1 MWEIAARSRRP
12 EPTAAKFRDELSAG
26 GNYQKVTTLSEPG
39 DAVMSSTAL
48 AAGVRQLRG
57 RLALQGHHEE
67 SDEQLLHAFLGR
79 RDDSA
84 FAALVRRH
92 GPMVLHVCRRVLGH
106 QQDAEDA
113 FQAVFLVLA
122 RNAAT
127 LRKQAS
133 LASWLHGIAYRTA
146 MKAKQTAARRRKHEG
161 QAPSRPADDP
171 SRELLW
177 REVQSLLDEEIAR
190 LQEIYRKVFV
200 LCCLESVS
208 REEAARRL
216 GLKEGTV
223 SSRLTEARRRLSQ
236 RLAQRGVELTAV
248 LAAITLAT
256 RPASALPSALVSTT
270 IRAAV
275 ATAAGEA
282 VQGLVAAPVA
292 ELVRRVTPALLGK
305 MKIAVVVVLAAGM
318 LAGAGVW
325 LNAKPQAAIAA
336 IAPEEPA
343 AKKADAP
350 KAPSPQRQT
359 EKTMELHGR
368 VLGPDGEPKMGAKL
382 LLLGEDGKA
391 QHLGTTAAD
400 GRFTIAVPK
409 EKGGYLIARA
419 DECGLDF
426 IGVPQGDAKKPIEL
440 RLVKDHV
447 LRGRVVNTEGKP
459 VRGVRVA
466 VKHLGVYPNNS
477 LDSFLVAWK
486 KRHYMSGIPG
496 GVKGIWNELGTD
508 FVATTDADGRFTLAG
523 LGVERLVSLRLHG
536 DGIAD
541 AELWIANR
549 EGFDPKPYNQAT
561 ADNIPKGMERFS
573 NRWLL
578 YGPDATFAAEAEKI
592 VRGTVKEADTGAVR
606 PGVLV
611 QLTRDGNDLVRVM
624 LKARTDAQGRYEIRG
639 ARKSTRYMVEVGAD
653 TAAGFMPSDVWAADT
668 PGYLPVSADIT
679 VKKGVIVKGK
689 MIDGATGKAVQ
700 GHAMIAV
707 LNNNPFAKEFPSFG
721 SSAWFPMQQTGADG
735 SFRLV
740 AIPGHVLLMG
750 GPNDLGTQLKYKPPA
765 PDPKYPEY
773 FTKDPRLSAYYGLGG
788 GMSPI
793 QGCYCKV
800 LEIKADAKVVEQDI
814 VLERATVLP
823 VPIQDAGGNPLTGAW
838 VAGSSPQDWYPPVQ
852 CKEAACSVYQ
862 VQPNKPRL
870 LVFFHTGQKLA
881 GSLTVKGDEKSPVV
895 AKLGPPGVLKS
906 KLVDTDGNPLA
917 GMAVDVHYRQRV
929 ASEIHDIAYRAKQIV
944 TDVAGAFTLDDL
956 IPDQKFELS
965 FHRGKLKF
973 QREPKPADATISVK
987 SGETRDL
994 GAIRLKRAPEKEG
1007 E

>member
-1 MWEIAARSRRP
+1 
-12 EPTAAKFRDELSAG
+12 
-26 GNYQKVTTLSEPG
+26 
-39 DAVMSSTAL
+39 MSSTAL

-57 RLALQGHHEE
+57 RLALQCHVEE

-113 FQAVFLVLA
+113 FQATFLVLA
-122 RNAAT
+122 RNAAA
-127 LRKQAS
+127 LRNKAS
-133 LASWLHGIAYRTA
+133 LASWLHGTAYRTA

-161 QAPSRPADDP
+161 QAPARPEADP

-200 LCCLESVS
+200 LCCLENVS

-236 RLAQRGVELTAV
+236 RLARRGVELTAV
-248 LAAITLAT
+248 LAAIALAT
-256 RPASALPSALVSTT
+256 RPASALPSRLVTTT

-275 ATAAGEA
+275 ATAAGEGM
-282 VQGLVAAPVA
+282 QGLVTVSVV
-292 ELVRRVTPALLGK
+292 ELVKGVTPALLLGK
-305 MKIAVVVVLAAGM
+305 MKIAAVVILAAGV
-318 LAGAGVW
+318 LAGAGVC

-336 IAPEEPA
+336 PALEAPPA
-343 AKKADAP
+343 KTADAP
-350 KAPSPQRQT
+350 KAPSPKREA
-359 EKTMELHGR
+359 EKTRELHGR
-368 VLGPDGEPKMGAKL
+368 VLGADGEPKAGAKL
-382 LLLGEDGKA
+382 LLLGEDGKT
-391 QHLGTTAAD
+391 QHLGTTAED

-409 EKGGYLIARA
+409 GKGGYLVARA
-419 DECGLDF
+419 DGCGLDF

-447 LRGRVVNTEGKP
+447 IRGRVVNTEGKP

-466 VKHLGVYPNNS
+466 VEHLGVYANNA

-486 KRHYMSGIPG
+486 KRHFMSGIPG

-508 FVATTDADGRFTLAG
+508 FIATTDADGRYALAG
-523 LGVERLVSLRLHG
+523 LGAERLVSLRLHG

-549 EGFDPKPYNQAT
+549 EGFNPKPYNQAT

-578 YGPDATFAAEAEKI
+578 YGPDTTYAAEAEKI
-592 VRGTVKEADTGAVR
+592 VRGTVKDTDTGAVR
-606 PGVLV
+606 AGVLV
-611 QLTRDGNDLVRVM
+611 QLTRDGNDLLRVM

-639 ARKSTRYMVEVGAD
+639 VRKSTRYMVEIGAD
-653 TAAGFMPSDVWAADT
+653 TAAGFMPSNVWAADT

-689 MIDGATGKAVQ
+689 MIDGATGKPVQ

-707 LNNNPFAKEFPSFG
+707 LINNPFVKEFPSFG
-721 SSAWFPMQQTGADG
+721 SSAWFPMQATGANG
-735 SFRLV
+735 SFRVV

-750 GPNDLGTQLKYKPPA
+750 GPSDWRTLAQYKVPVA
-765 PDPKYPEY
+765 DPKYPQY
-773 FTKDPRLSAYYGLGG
+773 FTKDPNFLAYYGPGG

-793 QGCYCKV
+793 QGCYGKV

-814 VLERATVLP
+814 VLERAPVLP
-823 VPIQDAGGNPLTGAW
+823 VPIQDAGGNPLTDVW
-838 VAGSSPQDWYPPVQ
+838 VAGSNPQDWHPPIQ
-852 CKEAACSVYQ
+852 CKEASCSVYQ

-870 LVFFHTGQKLA
+870 LVLFHKERKLA
-881 GSLTVKGDEKSPVV
+881 GSLTIKGDEKSPVV
-895 AKLGPPGVLKS
+895 ARLGPTGALKG
-906 KLVDTDGNPLA
+906 KLVDADGNPLA
-917 GMAVDVHYRQRV
+917 GVVVDLHYRQRV
-929 ASEIHDIAYRAKQIV
+929 ASEIHGVVYHAKQIV
-944 TDVAGAFTLDDL
+944 TDAAGAFTLDDL
-956 IPDQKFELS
+956 IPDQKLELS
-965 FHRGKLKF
+965 FHHGKMKF
-973 QREPKPADATISVK
+973 QREPKPADATIQVK

-994 GAIRLKRAPEKEG
+994 GAIKLKRAPEKEG

>member
-1 MWEIAARSRRP
+1 
-12 EPTAAKFRDELSAG
+12 
-26 GNYQKVTTLSEPG
+26 
-39 DAVMSSTAL
+39 MSSSAL

-57 RLALQGHHEE
+57 RLALQCHVEE
-67 SDEQLLHAFLGR
+67 SDEQLLHVFLGR

-106 QQDAEDA
+106 HQDAEDA
-113 FQAVFLVLA
+113 FQATFLVLA
-122 RNAAT
+122 RNAAA
-127 LRKQAS
+127 LRNKAS
-133 LASWLHGIAYRTA
+133 LASWLHGTAYRTA

-161 QAPSRPADDP
+161 QAPARPDADP

-236 RLAQRGVELTAV
+236 RLARRGVELTAV
-248 LAAITLAT
+248 LATITLAT

-270 IRAAV
+270 IKAAV
-275 ATAAGEA
+275 ATAAGEG
-282 VQGLVAAPVA
+282 VQGLVAAPVI
-292 ELVRRVTPALLGK
+292 ELVKSVTPALLLGK
-305 MKIAVVVVLAAGM
+305 MKIATIVVLTAGM

-336 IAPEEPA
+336 PAPEAPA
-343 AKKADAP
+343 AQKADAP
-350 KAPSPQRQT
+350 KAPAPQREA
-359 EKTMELHGR
+359 EKTRELHGR
-368 VLGPDGEPKMGAKL
+368 VLGADGEPKAGAKL
-382 LLLGEDGKA
+382 LLLGEDGKSLP
-391 QHLGTTAAD
+391 LGVTAAD

-409 EKGGYLIARA
+409 DKGGYLIARA
-419 DECGLDF
+419 DGCGLDF
-426 IGVPQGDAKKPIEL
+426 IGVPHGDEKKPIEL
-440 RLVKDHV
+440 RLVKDHAI
-447 LRGRVVNTEGKP
+447 RGRVVNTEGKP

-466 VKHLGVYPNNS
+466 VEHLGVYPNNS

-486 KRHYMSGIPG
+486 KRHFMSGIPG
-496 GVKGIWNELGTD
+496 GVKGIWNALGAAFT
-508 FVATTDADGRFTLAG
+508 ATTDADGRFTLAG
-523 LGVERLVSLRLHG
+523 LGAERLVSLRLHG

-541 AELWIANR
+541 AELWIVNR
-549 EGFDPKPYNQAT
+549 AGFDPKPYNQAT
-561 ADNIPKGMERFS
+561 ADNIPKEMERFS

-592 VRGTVKEADTGAVR
+592 VRGTVKDADTGAVR

-624 LKARTDAQGRYEIRG
+624 LKAHTDAQGRYEIRG
-639 ARKSTRYMVEVGAD
+639 VRKSTRYMVEVGAD
-653 TAAGFMPSDVWAADT
+653 TAAGFMPSNVWAADT
-668 PGYLPVSADIT
+668 PGYLPVSADIK

-689 MIDGATGKAVQ
+689 MIDGATGKPVR

-707 LNNNPFAKEFPSFG
+707 LNNNPFAKAFPSFG
-721 SSAWFPMQQTGADG
+721 ASAWFPMQQTGADG

-750 GPNDLGTQLKYKPPA
+750 GPNDFETQFKYKPPA

-773 FTKDPRLSAYYGLGG
+773 FTKDPRINAYYGLGG

-793 QGCYCKV
+793 QGCYGKV
-800 LEIKADAKVVEQDI
+800 LEIKPDAKVVEQDI
-814 VLERATVLP
+814 VLERASVLP

-838 VAGSSPQDWYPPVQ
+838 VAGSSPVDWYPPIQ
-852 CKEAACSVYQ
+852 CKEASCSAYQ
-862 VQPNKPRL
+862 VQPDKARV
-870 LVFFHTGQKLA
+870 LVFFHKERKLA
-881 GSLTVKGDEKSPVV
+881 GSLTIKGDEKSPVV
-895 AKLGPPGVLKS
+895 AKLGPPGFLQG
-906 KLVDTDGNPLA
+906 KLCDTDGNPLA
-917 GMAVDVHYRQRV
+917 GVAIDVHYRQRV
-929 ASEIHDIAYRAKQIV
+929 ASEIHGIVYRAKQIV
-944 TDVAGAFTLDDL
+944 TDAAGAFTLDDV
-956 IPDQKFELS
+956 IPDQKFELA

-973 QREPKPADATISVK
+973 QREAKPADATVQVK

-994 GAIRLKRAPEKEG
+994 GAIKLKRTPDKEG